1 MSFGDIS
8 NIIRK
13 VDGRAND
20 IKTSNKSKATQA
32 LYLFEHGKKPIDV
45 AIELDIPFSHVEE
58 LQEEFWALK
67 ELYDLAF
74 VYLEIKNNLTS
85 FLKLYKLLKQNKMLG
100 EKHISKLLE
109 FAVDLSLME
118 SKTRRLRSEIIDLEI
133 KKKDLKDTLK
143 LQNAQLLDLGKTITN
158 FQNAIE

>member
-1 MSFGDIS
+1 
-8 NIIRK
+8 
-13 VDGRAND
+13 
-20 IKTSNKSKATQA
+20 
-32 LYLFEHGKKPIDV
+32 
-45 AIELDIPFSHVEE
+45 
-58 LQEEFWALK
+58 LK

-100 EKHISKLLE
+100 KKHISKLLE
-109 FAVDLSLME
+109 FAVDLPLME